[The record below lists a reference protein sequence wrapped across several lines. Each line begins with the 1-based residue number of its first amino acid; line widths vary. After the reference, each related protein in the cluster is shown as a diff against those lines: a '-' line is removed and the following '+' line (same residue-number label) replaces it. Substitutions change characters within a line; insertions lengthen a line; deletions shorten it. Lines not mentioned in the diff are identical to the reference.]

1 MDHTGVAEEGLYYA
15 LCQLLKF
22 VPGQGSVSSQG
33 AVSTSSPIQF
43 APSYAGIGLVH
54 VLDLDLSPVPQGVEH
69 VHQLSFS
76 DHPPSTGT
84 GTPK

>member
-1 MDHTGVAEEGLYYA
+1 MYRQTTHGITIT
-15 LCQLLKF
+15 CQLMSV
-22 VPGQGSVSSQG
+22 VPGQGSVFSQG
-33 AVSTSSPIQF
+33 AVSTSSPIQS

-54 VLDLDLSPVPQGVEH
+54 VLDLDLVPGPQGVEH
-69 VHQLSFS
+69 VLQSSYS